1 VPTTP
6 VNVSGPDILSVRTLT
21 HKIGAR
27 LGIEPIVTGTENP
40 TAWITDTSEAVR
52 LFGEPVVDTDHMIA
66 WTADWVARDQPSL
79 DKPTKFEVR
88 DGRY

>member
-1 VPTTP
+1 
-6 VNVSGPDILSVRTLT
+6 VR
-21 HKIGAR
+21 IFG
-27 LGIEPIVTGTENP
+27 EPIVDIE
-40 TAWITDTSEAVR
+40 
-52 LFGEPVVDTDHMIA
+52 HMIA